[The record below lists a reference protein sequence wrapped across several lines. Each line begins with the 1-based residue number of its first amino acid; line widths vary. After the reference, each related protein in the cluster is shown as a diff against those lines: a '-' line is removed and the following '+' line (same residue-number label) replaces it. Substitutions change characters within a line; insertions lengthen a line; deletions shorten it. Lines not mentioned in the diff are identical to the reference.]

1 MFIFLVI
8 YVFIATKIIQYDSIY
23 NGDET
28 SITGSIISY
37 SINGNKL
44 KMNIKD
50 KEEVIATYYIKTE
63 EELVYLKE
71 NIEIGKTITL
81 NGTLN
86 KPLNNT
92 IPNTFNYK
100 KYLYNN
106 KIYYLFDANSY
117 DIENDNN
124 LLEKAKDYLIKR
136 AYNSKN
142 NEYLLVL
149 VLGDKALISS
159 DEYNVY
165 QNNGTSHLL
174 AVSGTHITVIL
185 LVLSFFLK
193 KLKEIPKLIIIS
205 LILLFFAF
213 ITNNA
218 PAVNRAIYFF
228 IINRINKLGNL
239 KLSNIQVLFITAFIL
254 LLLDPFTIY
263 DLGFIYS
270 FCISLG
276 IMFYSD
282 KLNGNLFIATLK
294 VSIIAFLFSL
304 PISSY
309 INYEINI
316 SSILINLIFVP
327 WISYVVFPIA
337 IITFIFPL
345 FNPILSILLSITN
358 VLNNIGEF
366 ISIFINIPKMP
377 LVVAIIL
384 FILFL
389 LMKNNKKYLYII
401 LIILGLIKLSPL
413 INSSYEVY
421 FLDINQGDSI
431 VVITPHKKDVVMI
444 DTGGKITYEV
454 DAWKKSNKT
463 YNLSDNTIKFLKSK
477 GITTIDYLITTHG
490 DYDHIGEAI
499 NIVNKIKVKNVIF
512 NNDSYNDL
520 ELELINVLDD
530 KDIKYYQNIKT
541 LNITNNTIYFL
552 NDNLYDNENDNSNIL
567 YFSIYNKKFLFM
579 GDASIDVEEDLIKK
593 YNLENI
599 TVLKVGHH
607 GSKTSSSKNFIDYI
621 NPLLSIISVG
631 RNNRYNHPNMEV
643 LDNLSN
649 RMIYRT
655 DMDGTI
661 KFSIKKNKFKINTYK
676 P

>member
-1 MFIFLVI
+1 M
-8 YVFIATKIIQYDSIY
+8 ATIVIQYESIY
-23 NGDET
+23 SGDET
-28 SITGSIISY
+28 SITGSIMSY

-71 NIEIGKTITL
+71 NIGIGKTITV

-86 KPLNNT
+86 EPINNT

-106 KIYYLFDANSY
+106 KIYYLFDAHSY
-117 DIENDNN
+117 NIQNDNN
-124 LLEKAKDYLIKR
+124 LLDRAKDYLIKR

-142 NEYLLVL
+142 SEYLLVL

-159 DEYNVY
+159 DEYNTY

-174 AVSGTHITVIL
+174 AVSGSHITVIL

-193 KLKEIPKLIIIS
+193 KLKEVPKLIIIS

-213 ITNNA
+213 VTNNA
-218 PAVNRAIYFF
+218 SAVNRAIYFF

-276 IMFYSD
+276 IMYYSD
-282 KLNGNLFIATLK
+282 KLNGNLLIATLK

-309 INYEINI
+309 INYEVNL

-327 WISYVVFPIA
+327 WISYIVFPIS
-337 IITFIFPL
+337 IITFIFPI

-366 ISIFINIPKMP
+366 ISIFINVPKMP

-384 FILFL
+384 FILL
-389 LMKNNKKYLYII
+389 LLAKNNKKYLYVI

-421 FLDINQGDSI
+421 FLDINQGDSAI
-431 VVITPHKKDVVMI
+431 IITPHKRDVVMI

-454 DAWKKSNKT
+454 EDWKKGNKT

-490 DYDHIGEAI
+490 DYDHLGEVQ
-499 NIVNKIKVKNVIF
+499 NIVNKLNVKNVIF
-512 NNDSYNDL
+512 NNDSHNTL
-520 ELELINVLDD
+520 ELELINVLND
-530 KDIKYYQNIKT
+530 KNIKYYQNIKT

-552 NDNLYDNENDNSNIL
+552 NDYLYDNENDNSNVL
-567 YFSIYNKKFLFM
+567 YLSIYDKKFLFM
-579 GDASIDVEEDLIKK
+579 GDAGEKAEEDLINK

-607 GSKTSSSKNFIDYI
+607 GSKTSSSKNFIDYV
-621 NPLLSIISVG
+621 NPLISVISVG
-631 RNNRYNHPNMEV
+631 RNNRYNHPSTDV
-643 LDNLSN
+643 LANLSN
-649 RMIYRT
+649 RIIYRT
-655 DMDGTI
+655 DIDGTI
-661 KFSIKKNKFKINTYK
+661 KFNIKKNKFDIKTYE

>member
-8 YVFIATKIIQYDSIY
+8 YVFVATKLIKYESIY
-23 NGDET
+23 SGDET
-28 SITGSIISY
+28 TITGKITNY

-44 KMNIKD
+44 KINIKN
-50 KEEVIATYYIKTE
+50 KEEIIATYYIETQ
-63 EELVYLKE
+63 EELAYLKE
-71 NIEIGKTITL
+71 NIGIGKTLTVKGSL
-81 NGTLN
+81 R

-106 KIYYLFDANSY
+106 KIYYLFDVDSY
-117 DIENDNN
+117 IIKNDNN
-124 LLEKAKDYLIKR
+124 FVEKAKDYLIKR
-136 AYNSKN
+136 AYNSQN
-142 NEYLLVL
+142 NEYLLML
-149 VLGDKALISS
+149 VLGDKALIST
-159 DEYNVY
+159 DTYNTY

-174 AVSGTHITVIL
+174 AVSGSHITVIL

-193 KLKEIPKLIIIS
+193 KLKEVPKLIIIS

-213 ITNNA
+213 VTNNA

-228 IINRINKLGNL
+228 IINRINKIGNL
-239 KLSNIQVLFITAFIL
+239 KLSNIQVLFITAFLL

-270 FCISLG
+270 FCISFG
-276 IMFYSD
+276 IIYYSD

-309 INYEINI
+309 INFELNI

-327 WISYVVFPIA
+327 WISYIVFPA
-337 IITFIFPL
+337 SIITFIFPI

-358 VLNNIGEF
+358 ILNNAGEF

-377 LVVAIIL
+377 LIVVIIL
-384 FILFL
+384 FILL
-389 LMKNNKKYLYII
+389 LLAKNNKKYLYII
-401 LIILGLIKLSPL
+401 LIILGLVKVSPIL
-413 INSSYEVY
+413 NSNYEIY

-431 VVITPHKKDVVMI
+431 VIITPHKNDVIMI
-444 DTGGKITYEV
+444 DTGGKVTYEEE
-454 DAWKKSNKT
+454 DWKKGNKT

-477 GITTIDYLITTHG
+477 GITKIDYLITTHG
-490 DYDHIGEAI
+490 DYDHLGEAQ
-499 NIVNKIKVKNVIF
+499 NIVNKLSVKNVIF
-512 NNDSYNDL
+512 NNDSYNEL
-520 ELELINVLDD
+520 ELELIDVLNA
-530 KDIKYYQNIKT
+530 KNIAYYQNIKT
-541 LNITNNTIYFL
+541 LNITNNTLYFL
-552 NDNLYDNENDNSNIL
+552 NDYLYDNENDNSNVIYL
-567 YFSIYNKKFLFM
+567 SIYDKNFLFM
-579 GDASIDVEEDLIKK
+579 GDAGEKAEEDLINK

-621 NPLLSIISVG
+621 NPLISVISVG
-631 RNNRYNHPNMEV
+631 RNNKYNHPSTEV
-643 LDNLSN
+643 LDNLYN
-649 RMIYRT
+649 RIIYRT
-655 DMDGTI
+655 DIDGTI
-661 KFSIKKNKFKINTYK
+661 KFSIKKNKFAIKTYE

>member
-1 MFIFLVI
+1 MFIFIFI
-8 YVFIATKIIQYDSIY
+8 YCLITTKVIQYESIY

-28 SITGSIISY
+28 SITGKIISY

-44 KMNIKD
+44 KINIKD
-50 KEEVIATYYIKTE
+50 QEEIIATYYIETQ
-63 EELVYLKE
+63 EELAYLKE
-71 NIEIGKTITL
+71 NIGIGNTITVNGSL
-81 NGTLN
+81 NR
-86 KPLNNT
+86 PLNNT

-106 KIYYLFDANSY
+106 KIYYLFDAHSY
-117 DIENDNN
+117 SIKNDNS

-142 NEYLLVL
+142 SEYLLVL

-159 DEYNVY
+159 DEYNTY

-174 AVSGTHITVIL
+174 AVSGSHITVIL

-193 KLKEIPKLIIIS
+193 KSKEVPKLIIIS

-213 ITNNA
+213 VTNNA

-254 LLLDPFTIY
+254 LLLDPFTLY

-270 FCISLG
+270 FCISFG
-276 IMFYSD
+276 IMYYSD
-282 KLNGNLFIATLK
+282 KLNGNIFIVTLK

-327 WISYVVFPIA
+327 WISYIVFPA
-337 IITFIFPL
+337 SIITFIFPI
-345 FNPILSILLSITN
+345 FNPILNILLSITN

-377 LVVAIIL
+377 LIIAFVL
-384 FILFL
+384 FILLL
-389 LMKNNKKYLYII
+389 LMKNNKKYLYVII
-401 LIILGLIKLSPL
+401 IILGLIKLSPL
-413 INSSYEVY
+413 INSSYEIY
-421 FLDINQGDSI
+421 YLDINQGDNAI
-431 VVITPHKKDVVMI
+431 IITPHKRDVIMI

-454 DAWKKSNKT
+454 EHWKKGNKT

-477 GITTIDYLITTHG
+477 GITKIDYLITTHG
-490 DYDHIGEAI
+490 DYDHLGEAQ
-499 NIVNKIKVKNVIF
+499 NIVNKLTVKNVIF
-512 NNDSYNDL
+512 NNDTYNAL
-520 ELELINVLDD
+520 ELELIDVLND
-530 KDIKYYQNIKT
+530 KNIKYYQNVKT

-552 NDNLYDNENDNSNIL
+552 NDNLYDNENNNSNIL
-567 YFSIYNKKFLFM
+567 YFSIYGNKFLFM
-579 GDASIDVEEDLIKK
+579 GDAGINVEEDLMNK

-607 GSKTSSSKNFIDYI
+607 GSNTSSSKNFIDYI
-621 NPLLSIISVG
+621 NPLISIISVG
-631 RNNRYNHPNMEV
+631 RNNRYNHPNTEV

-649 RMIYRT
+649 RIIYRT
-655 DMDGTI
+655 DINGTI
-661 KFSIKKNKFKINTYK
+661 KFSIKKNKFDIKTYE

>member
-8 YVFIATKIIQYDSIY
+8 YVFVATKLIKYESIY
-23 NGDET
+23 SGDET
-28 SITGSIISY
+28 TITGKITNY

-44 KMNIKD
+44 KINIKN
-50 KEEVIATYYIKTE
+50 KEEIIATYYIETQ
-63 EELVYLKE
+63 EELAYLKE
-71 NIEIGKTITL
+71 NIGIGKTLTVKGSL
-81 NGTLN
+81 R

-106 KIYYLFDANSY
+106 KIYYLFDVDSY
-117 DIENDNN
+117 IIKNDNN
-124 LLEKAKDYLIKR
+124 FVEKAKDYLIKR
-136 AYNSKN
+136 AYNSQN
-142 NEYLLVL
+142 NEYLLML
-149 VLGDKALISS
+149 VLGDKALIST
-159 DEYNVY
+159 DTYNTY

-174 AVSGTHITVIL
+174 AVSGSHITVIL

-193 KLKEIPKLIIIS
+193 KLKEVPKLIIIS

-213 ITNNA
+213 VTNNA

-228 IINRINKLGNL
+228 IINRINKIGNL
-239 KLSNIQVLFITAFIL
+239 KLSNIQVLFITAFLL

-270 FCISLG
+270 FCISFG
-276 IMFYSD
+276 IIYYSD

-309 INYEINI
+309 INFELNI

-327 WISYVVFPIA
+327 WISYIVFPA
-337 IITFIFPL
+337 SIITFIFPI

-358 VLNNIGEF
+358 ILNNAGEF

-377 LVVAIIL
+377 LIVVIIL
-384 FILFL
+384 FILL
-389 LMKNNKKYLYII
+389 LLAKNNKKYLYVI

-421 FLDINQGDSI
+421 FLDINQGDSAI
-431 VVITPHKKDVVMI
+431 IITPHKRDVVMI

-454 DAWKKSNKT
+454 EDWKKGNKS

-490 DYDHIGEAI
+490 DYDHMGEAI
-499 NIVNKIKVKNVIF
+499 NLVENFKVEKVIF
-512 NNDSYNDL
+512 NCGEFNDL
-520 ELELINVLDD
+520 EKELIYALD
-530 KDIKYYQNIKT
+530 KKKIPYYSCIEE
-541 LNITNNTIYFL
+541 LNIDDNKLFFINNK
-552 NDNLYDNENDNSNIL
+552 DYDNENDNSSVICTELN
-567 YFSIYNKKFLFM
+567 NHKFLFM
-579 GDASIDVEEDLIKK
+579 GDAGVEVEEDLIEK
-593 YNLENI
+593 YNLNDI
-599 TVLKVGHH
+599 DVLKVGHH
-607 GSKTSSSKNFIDYI
+607 GSNTSSSKFFINNIKPKYA
-621 NPLLSIISVG
+621 IISVG
-631 RNNRYNHPNMEV
+631 KNNRYGHPKSSV
-643 LDNLSN
+643 LDTLSN
-649 RMIYRT
+649 SKIYRT
-655 DMDGTI
+655 DLDG
-661 KFSIKKNKFKINTYK
+661 SIMFKINNNKLKIETCE

>member
-8 YVFIATKIIQYDSIY
+8 YVFMATIVIQYESIY
-23 NGDET
+23 SGDET
-28 SITGSIISY
+28 SITGSIMSY

-71 NIEIGKTITL
+71 NIGIGKTITV

-86 KPLNNT
+86 EPINNT

-106 KIYYLFDANSY
+106 KIYYLFDAHSY
-117 DIENDNN
+117 NIQNDNN
-124 LLEKAKDYLIKR
+124 LLDRAKDYLIKR

-142 NEYLLVL
+142 SEYLLVL

-159 DEYNVY
+159 DEYNTY

-174 AVSGTHITVIL
+174 AVSGSHITVIL

-193 KLKEIPKLIIIS
+193 KLKEVPKLIIIS

-213 ITNNA
+213 VTNNA
-218 PAVNRAIYFF
+218 SAVNRAIYFF
-228 IINRINKLGNL
+228 IINRITKLGNL

-276 IMFYSD
+276 IMYYSD
-282 KLNGNLFIATLK
+282 KLNGNLLIATLK

-309 INYEINI
+309 INYEVNL

-327 WISYVVFPIA
+327 WISYIVFPIS
-337 IITFIFPL
+337 IITFIFPI

-366 ISIFINIPKMP
+366 ISIFINVPKMP

-384 FILFL
+384 FILL
-389 LMKNNKKYLYII
+389 LLAKNNKKYLYVI

-421 FLDINQGDSI
+421 FLDINQGDSAI
-431 VVITPHKKDVVMI
+431 IITPHKRDVVMI

-454 DAWKKSNKT
+454 EDWKKGNKT

-490 DYDHIGEAI
+490 DYDHLGEVQ
-499 NIVNKIKVKNVIF
+499 NIVNKLNVKNVIF
-512 NNDSYNDL
+512 NNDSYNTL
-520 ELELINVLDD
+520 ELELIDVLND
-530 KDIKYYQNIKT
+530 KNIKYCQNIKT

-552 NDNLYDNENDNSNIL
+552 NDYLYDNENDNSNVL
-567 YFSIYNKKFLFM
+567 YLSIYGNKFLFM
-579 GDASIDVEEDLIKK
+579 GDAGINVEEDLINK

-607 GSKTSSSKNFIDYI
+607 GSKTSSSKNFIDYV
-621 NPLLSIISVG
+621 NPLISVISVG
-631 RNNRYNHPNMEV
+631 RNNRYNHPSTDV
-643 LDNLSN
+643 LANLSN
-649 RMIYRT
+649 RIIYRT
-655 DMDGTI
+655 DIDGTI
-661 KFSIKKNKFKINTYK
+661 KFNIKKNKFDIKTYE

>member
-1 MFIFLVI
+1 MFIFIFI
-8 YVFIATKIIQYDSIY
+8 YCLITTKVIQYESIY

-28 SITGSIISY
+28 SITGKIISY

-44 KMNIKD
+44 KINIKD
-50 KEEVIATYYIKTE
+50 QEEIIATYYIETQ
-63 EELVYLKE
+63 EELAYLKE
-71 NIEIGKTITL
+71 NIGIGKTITVNGSL
-81 NGTLN
+81 NR
-86 KPLNNT
+86 PLNNT

-100 KYLYNN
+100 KYLYNS
-106 KIYYLFDANSY
+106 KIYYLFDAHSY
-117 DIENDNN
+117 SIKNDNS

-142 NEYLLVL
+142 SEYLLVL

-159 DEYNVY
+159 DEYNTY

-174 AVSGTHITVIL
+174 AVSGSHITVIL

-193 KLKEIPKLIIIS
+193 KSKEVPKLIIIS

-213 ITNNA
+213 VTNNA

-254 LLLDPFTIY
+254 LLLDPFTLY

-276 IMFYSD
+276 IMYYSD
-282 KLNGNLFIATLK
+282 KLNGNIFIVTLK

-327 WISYVVFPIA
+327 WISYIVFPTS
-337 IITFIFPL
+337 IITFIFPI
-345 FNPILSILLSITN
+345 FNPILNILLSITN

-377 LVVAIIL
+377 LIIAFVL
-384 FILFL
+384 FILLL
-389 LMKNNKKYLYII
+389 LMKNNKKYLYVII
-401 LIILGLIKLSPL
+401 IILGLIKLSPL
-413 INSSYEVY
+413 INSSYEIY
-421 FLDINQGDSI
+421 YLDINQGDSAI
-431 VVITPHKKDVVMI
+431 IITPHKRDVIMI

-454 DAWKKSNKT
+454 EDWKKGNKT

-477 GITTIDYLITTHG
+477 GITKIDYLITTHG
-490 DYDHIGEAI
+490 DYDHLGEAQ
-499 NIVNKIKVKNVIF
+499 NIVNKLTVKNVIF
-512 NNDSYNDL
+512 NNDTYNAL
-520 ELELINVLDD
+520 ELELIGVLND
-530 KDIKYYQNIKT
+530 KNIKYYQNIKT

-552 NDNLYDNENDNSNIL
+552 NNNLYDNENNNSNIL
-567 YFSIYNKKFLFM
+567 YFSIYGNKFLFM
-579 GDASIDVEEDLIKK
+579 GDAGVKAEEDLMNK

-607 GSKTSSSKNFIDYI
+607 GSNTSSSKNFIDYI
-621 NPLLSIISVG
+621 NPLISIISVG
-631 RNNRYNHPNMEV
+631 RNNRYNHPNTEV

-649 RMIYRT
+649 RIIYRT
-655 DMDGTI
+655 DINGTI
-661 KFSIKKNKFKINTYK
+661 KFSIKKNKFDIKTYE

>member
-1 MFIFLVI
+1 M
-8 YVFIATKIIQYDSIY
+8 ATIVIQYESIY
-23 NGDET
+23 SGDET
-28 SITGSIISY
+28 SITGSIMSY

-71 NIEIGKTITL
+71 NIGIGKTITV

-86 KPLNNT
+86 EPINNT

-106 KIYYLFDANSY
+106 KIYYLFDAYSY
-117 DIENDNN
+117 NIQNDNN
-124 LLEKAKDYLIKR
+124 LLDRAKDYLIKR

-142 NEYLLVL
+142 SEYLLVL

-159 DEYNVY
+159 DEYNTY

-174 AVSGTHITVIL
+174 AVSGSHITVIL

-193 KLKEIPKLIIIS
+193 KLKEVPKLIIIS

-213 ITNNA
+213 VTNNA
-218 PAVNRAIYFF
+218 SAVNRAIYFF

-276 IMFYSD
+276 IMYYSD
-282 KLNGNLFIATLK
+282 KLNGNLLIATLK

-309 INYEINI
+309 INYEVNL

-327 WISYVVFPIA
+327 WISYIVFPIS
-337 IITFIFPL
+337 IITFIFPI

-366 ISIFINIPKMP
+366 ISIFINVPKMP

-384 FILFL
+384 FILL
-389 LMKNNKKYLYII
+389 LLAKNNKKYLYVI

-421 FLDINQGDSI
+421 FLDINQGDSAI
-431 VVITPHKKDVVMI
+431 IITPHKRDVVMI

-454 DAWKKSNKT
+454 EDWKKGNKT

-490 DYDHIGEAI
+490 DYDHIGNAKY
-499 NIVNKIKVKNVIF
+499 IVENFKVEKVIF
-512 NNDSYNDL
+512 NCGEFN
-520 ELELINVLDD
+520 ELETDLIKVLDE
-530 KDIKYYQNIKT
+530 KKIPYYSCIKE
-541 LNITNNTIYFL
+541 LNIDNNKLYFL
-552 NDNLYDNENDNSNIL
+552 QTKEYDNENDNSNV
-567 YFSIYNKKFLFM
+567 IYTELSGYNFMFM
-579 GDASIDVEEDLIKK
+579 GDASSTTEKEIIDK
-593 YNLENI
+593 YNLPDI
-599 TVLKVGHH
+599 DILKVGHH
-607 GSKTSSSKNFIDYI
+607 GSRTSSSIEFINEI
-621 NPLLSIISVG
+621 NPEYSIISVG
-631 RNNRYNHPNMEV
+631 KNNRYGHPNKEV
-643 LDNLSN
+643 LDALEESK
-649 RMIYRT
+649 IYRT
-655 DMDGTI
+655 DQNG
-661 KFSIKKNKFKINTYK
+661 SIMFKINNNKLKIETCS

>member
-8 YVFIATKIIQYDSIY
+8 YVFMATIVIQYESIY
-23 NGDET
+23 SDET
-28 SITGSIISY
+28 SITGSIMSY

-71 NIEIGKTITL
+71 NIGIGKTITV

-86 KPLNNT
+86 EPINNT

-106 KIYYLFDANSY
+106 KIYYLFDAHSY
-117 DIENDNN
+117 NIQNDNN
-124 LLEKAKDYLIKR
+124 LLDRAKDYLIKR

-142 NEYLLVL
+142 SEYLLVL

-159 DEYNVY
+159 DEYNTY

-174 AVSGTHITVIL
+174 AVSGSHITVIL

-193 KLKEIPKLIIIS
+193 KIKEVPKLIIIS

-213 ITNNA
+213 VTNNA
-218 PAVNRAIYFF
+218 SAVNRAIYFF

-276 IMFYSD
+276 IMYYSD
-282 KLNGNLFIATLK
+282 KLNGNLLVATLK

-309 INYEINI
+309 INYEVNL

-327 WISYVVFPIA
+327 WISYIVFPIS
-337 IITFIFPL
+337 IITFIFPI

-366 ISIFINIPKMP
+366 ISIFINVPKMP

-384 FILFL
+384 FILL
-389 LMKNNKKYLYII
+389 LLAKNNKKYLYVI

-421 FLDINQGDSI
+421 FLDINQGDSAI
-431 VVITPHKKDVVMI
+431 IITPHKRDVVMI

-454 DAWKKSNKT
+454 EDWKKGNKT

-490 DYDHIGEAI
+490 DYDHLGEVQ
-499 NIVNKIKVKNVIF
+499 NIVNKLNVKNVIF
-512 NNDSYNDL
+512 NNDSYNTL
-520 ELELINVLDD
+520 ELELIDVLND
-530 KDIKYYQNIKT
+530 KNIKYYQNIKT

-552 NDNLYDNENDNSNIL
+552 NDYLYDNENDNSNVL
-567 YFSIYNKKFLFM
+567 YLSIYDKKFLFM
-579 GDASIDVEEDLIKK
+579 GDAGINVEEDLMNK

-607 GSKTSSSKNFIDYI
+607 GSKTSSSKNFIDYV
-621 NPLLSIISVG
+621 NPLISIISVG
-631 RNNRYNHPNMEV
+631 RNNRYNHPSTEV
-643 LDNLSN
+643 LANLSN
-649 RMIYRT
+649 RIIYRT
-655 DMDGTI
+655 DIDGTI
-661 KFSIKKNKFKINTYK
+661 KFNIKKNKFDIKTYE

>member
-106 KIYYLFDANSY
+106 KIYYLFDVYSY
-117 DIENDNN
+117 NIENDNN

-254 LLLDPFTIY
+254 LLLDPFIIY

>member
-1 MFIFLVI
+1 M
-8 YVFIATKIIQYDSIY
+8 ATIVIQYESIY
-23 NGDET
+23 SGDET
-28 SITGSIISY
+28 SITGSIMSY

-50 KEEVIATYYIKTE
+50 KEEVVATYYIKTE

-71 NIEIGKTITL
+71 NIGIGKTITV

-86 KPLNNT
+86 EPINNT

-106 KIYYLFDANSY
+106 KIYYLFDAHSY
-117 DIENDNN
+117 NIQNDNN
-124 LLEKAKDYLIKR
+124 LLDRAKDYLIKR

-142 NEYLLVL
+142 SEYLLVL

-159 DEYNVY
+159 DEYNTY

-174 AVSGTHITVIL
+174 AVSGSHITVIL

-193 KLKEIPKLIIIS
+193 KLKEVPKLIIIS

-213 ITNNA
+213 VTNNA
-218 PAVNRAIYFF
+218 SAVNRAIYFF

-276 IMFYSD
+276 IVYYSD
-282 KLNGNLFIATLK
+282 KLNGNLLIATLK

-309 INYEINI
+309 INYEVNL

-327 WISYVVFPIA
+327 WISYIVFPIS
-337 IITFIFPL
+337 IITFIFPI

-366 ISIFINIPKMP
+366 ISIFINVPKMP

-384 FILFL
+384 FILL
-389 LMKNNKKYLYII
+389 LLAKNNKKYLYVI

-421 FLDINQGDSI
+421 FLDINQGDSAI
-431 VVITPHKKDVVMI
+431 IITPHKRDVVMI

-454 DAWKKSNKT
+454 EDWKKGNKT

-490 DYDHIGEAI
+490 DYDHLGEVQ
-499 NIVNKIKVKNVIF
+499 NIVNKLNVKNVIF
-512 NNDSYNDL
+512 NNDSYNTL
-520 ELELINVLDD
+520 ELELIDVLND
-530 KDIKYYQNIKT
+530 KNIKYCQNIKT

-552 NDNLYDNENDNSNIL
+552 NDYLYDNENDNSNVL
-567 YFSIYNKKFLFM
+567 YLSIYGNKFLFT
-579 GDASIDVEEDLIKK
+579 GDAGEKAEEDLINK

-607 GSKTSSSKNFIDYI
+607 GSKTSSSKNFIDYV
-621 NPLLSIISVG
+621 NPLISVISVG
-631 RNNRYNHPNMEV
+631 RNNRYNHPSTDV
-643 LDNLSN
+643 LANLSN
-649 RMIYRT
+649 RIIYRT
-655 DMDGTI
+655 DIDGTI
-661 KFSIKKNKFKINTYK
+661 KFNIKKNKFDIKTYE

>member
-8 YVFIATKIIQYDSIY
+8 YVFMATIVIQYESIY
-23 NGDET
+23 SGDET
-28 SITGSIISY
+28 SITGSIMSY

-71 NIEIGKTITL
+71 NIGIGKTITV

-86 KPLNNT
+86 EPINNT

-106 KIYYLFDANSY
+106 KIYYLFDAHSY
-117 DIENDNN
+117 NIQNDNN
-124 LLEKAKDYLIKR
+124 LLDRAKDYLIKR

-142 NEYLLVL
+142 SEYLLVL

-159 DEYNVY
+159 DEYNTY

-174 AVSGTHITVIL
+174 AVSGSHITVIL

-193 KLKEIPKLIIIS
+193 KLKEVPKLIIIS

-213 ITNNA
+213 VTNNA
-218 PAVNRAIYFF
+218 SAVNRAIYFF

-276 IMFYSD
+276 IMYYSD
-282 KLNGNLFIATLK
+282 KLNGNLLIATLK

-309 INYEINI
+309 INYEVNL

-327 WISYVVFPIA
+327 WISYIVFPIS
-337 IITFIFPL
+337 IITFIFPI

-366 ISIFINIPKMP
+366 ISIFINVPKMP

-384 FILFL
+384 FILL
-389 LMKNNKKYLYII
+389 LLAKNNKKYLYVI

-421 FLDINQGDSI
+421 FLDINQGDSAI
-431 VVITPHKKDVVMI
+431 IITPHKRDVVMI

-454 DAWKKSNKT
+454 EDWKKGNKT

-490 DYDHIGEAI
+490 DYDHLGEVQ
-499 NIVNKIKVKNVIF
+499 NIVNKLNVKNVIF
-512 NNDSYNDL
+512 NNDSYNTL
-520 ELELINVLDD
+520 ELELIDVLND
-530 KDIKYYQNIKT
+530 KNIKYCQNIKT

-552 NDNLYDNENDNSNIL
+552 NDYLYDNENDNSNVL
-567 YFSIYNKKFLFM
+567 YLSIYGNKFLFT
-579 GDASIDVEEDLIKK
+579 GDAGEKAEEDLINK

-607 GSKTSSSKNFIDYI
+607 GSKTSSSKNFIDYV
-621 NPLLSIISVG
+621 NPLISVISVG
-631 RNNRYNHPNMEV
+631 RNNRYNHPSTDV
-643 LDNLSN
+643 LANLSN
-649 RMIYRT
+649 RIIYRT
-655 DMDGTI
+655 DIDGTI
-661 KFSIKKNKFKINTYK
+661 KFNIKKNKFDIKTYE

>member
-8 YVFIATKIIQYDSIY
+8 YVFVATKLIKYESIY
-23 NGDET
+23 SGDET
-28 SITGSIISY
+28 TITGKITNY

-44 KMNIKD
+44 KINIKN
-50 KEEVIATYYIKTE
+50 KEEIIATYYIETQ
-63 EELVYLKE
+63 EELAYLKE
-71 NIEIGKTITL
+71 NIGIGKTLTVKGSL
-81 NGTLN
+81 R

-106 KIYYLFDANSY
+106 KIYYLFDVDSY
-117 DIENDNN
+117 IIKNDNN
-124 LLEKAKDYLIKR
+124 FVEKAKDYLIKR
-136 AYNSKN
+136 AYNSQN
-142 NEYLLVL
+142 NEYLLML
-149 VLGDKALISS
+149 VLGDKALIST
-159 DEYNVY
+159 DTYNTY

-174 AVSGTHITVIL
+174 AVSGSHITVIL

-193 KLKEIPKLIIIS
+193 KLKEVPKLIIIS

-213 ITNNA
+213 VTNNA

-228 IINRINKLGNL
+228 IINRINKIGNL
-239 KLSNIQVLFITAFIL
+239 KLSNIQVLFITAFLL

-270 FCISLG
+270 FCISFG
-276 IMFYSD
+276 IIYYSD

-309 INYEINI
+309 INFELNI

-327 WISYVVFPIA
+327 WISYIVFPA
-337 IITFIFPL
+337 SIITFIFPI

-358 VLNNIGEF
+358 ILNNAGEF

-377 LVVAIIL
+377 LIVVIIL
-384 FILFL
+384 FILL
-389 LMKNNKKYLYII
+389 LLAKNNKKYLYVI

-421 FLDINQGDSI
+421 FLDINQGDSAI
-431 VVITPHKKDVVMI
+431 IITPHKRDVVMI

-454 DAWKKSNKT
+454 EDWKKGNKS

-490 DYDHIGEAI
+490 DYDHMGEAI
-499 NIVNKIKVKNVIF
+499 NLVENFKVEKVIF
-512 NNDSYNDL
+512 NCGEFNDL
-520 ELELINVLDD
+520 EKELIYALD
-530 KDIKYYQNIKT
+530 KKKIPYYSCIEE
-541 LNITNNTIYFL
+541 LNIDDNKLFFINNK
-552 NDNLYDNENDNSNIL
+552 DYDNENDNS
-567 YFSIYNKKFLFM
+567 SVIYTELNNHKFLFM
-579 GDASIDVEEDLIKK
+579 GDAGVEVEEDLIEK
-593 YNLENI
+593 YNLNDI
-599 TVLKVGHH
+599 DVLKVGHH
-607 GSKTSSSKNFIDYI
+607 GSNTSSSKFFINNIKPKYA
-621 NPLLSIISVG
+621 IISVG
-631 RNNRYNHPNMEV
+631 KNNRYGHPKSSV
-643 LDNLSN
+643 LDTLSN
-649 RMIYRT
+649 SKIYRT
-655 DMDGTI
+655 DLDG
-661 KFSIKKNKFKINTYK
+661 SIMFKINNNKLKIETCE

>member
-8 YVFIATKIIQYDSIY
+8 YVFMATIVIQYESIY
-23 NGDET
+23 SGDET
-28 SITGSIISY
+28 SITGSIMSY

-71 NIEIGKTITL
+71 NIGIGKTITV

-86 KPLNNT
+86 EPINNT

-106 KIYYLFDANSY
+106 KIYYLFDAHSY
-117 DIENDNN
+117 NIQNDNN
-124 LLEKAKDYLIKR
+124 LLDRAKDYLIKR

-142 NEYLLVL
+142 SEYLLVL

-159 DEYNVY
+159 DEYNTY

-174 AVSGTHITVIL
+174 AVSGSHITVIL

-193 KLKEIPKLIIIS
+193 KLKEVPKLIIIS

-213 ITNNA
+213 VTNNA
-218 PAVNRAIYFF
+218 SAVNRAIYFF

-276 IMFYSD
+276 IMYYSD
-282 KLNGNLFIATLK
+282 KLNGNLLIATLK

-309 INYEINI
+309 INYEVNL

-327 WISYVVFPIA
+327 WISYIVFPIS
-337 IITFIFPL
+337 IITFIFPI

-366 ISIFINIPKMP
+366 ISIFIKVPKMP

-384 FILFL
+384 FILL
-389 LMKNNKKYLYII
+389 LLAKNNKKYLYVI

-421 FLDINQGDSI
+421 FLDINQGDSAI
-431 VVITPHKKDVVMI
+431 IITPHKRDVVMI

-454 DAWKKSNKT
+454 EDWKKGNKT

-490 DYDHIGEAI
+490 DYDHLGEVQ
-499 NIVNKIKVKNVIF
+499 NIVNKLNVKNVIF
-512 NNDSYNDL
+512 NNDSYNTL
-520 ELELINVLDD
+520 ELELIDVLND
-530 KDIKYYQNIKT
+530 KNIKYCQNIKT

-552 NDNLYDNENDNSNIL
+552 NDYLYDNENDNSNVL
-567 YFSIYNKKFLFM
+567 YLSIYGNKFLFM
-579 GDASIDVEEDLIKK
+579 GDAGINVEEDLINK

-607 GSKTSSSKNFIDYI
+607 GSKTSSSKNFIDYV
-621 NPLLSIISVG
+621 NPLISVISVG
-631 RNNRYNHPNMEV
+631 RNNRYNHPSTDV
-643 LDNLSN
+643 LANLSN
-649 RMIYRT
+649 RIIYRT
-655 DMDGTI
+655 DIDGTI
-661 KFSIKKNKFKINTYK
+661 KFNIKKNKFDIKTYE

>member
-1 MFIFLVI
+1 MFIFIFI
-8 YVFIATKIIQYDSIY
+8 YCLITTKVIQYESIY

-28 SITGSIISY
+28 SITGKIISY

-44 KMNIKD
+44 KINIKD
-50 KEEVIATYYIKTE
+50 QEEIIATYYIETQ
-63 EELVYLKE
+63 EELAYLKE
-71 NIEIGKTITL
+71 NIGIGKTITVNGSL
-81 NGTLN
+81 NR
-86 KPLNNT
+86 PLNNT

-100 KYLYNN
+100 KYLYNS
-106 KIYYLFDANSY
+106 KIYYLFDAHSY
-117 DIENDNN
+117 SIKNDNS

-142 NEYLLVL
+142 SEYLLVL

-159 DEYNVY
+159 DEYNTY

-174 AVSGTHITVIL
+174 AVSGSHITVIL

-193 KLKEIPKLIIIS
+193 KSKEVPKLIIIS

-213 ITNNA
+213 VTNNA

-254 LLLDPFTIY
+254 LLLDPFTLY

-270 FCISLG
+270 FCISFG
-276 IMFYSD
+276 IMYYSD
-282 KLNGNLFIATLK
+282 KLNGNIFIVTLK

-327 WISYVVFPIA
+327 WISYIVFPA
-337 IITFIFPL
+337 SIITFIFPI
-345 FNPILSILLSITN
+345 FNPILNILLSITN

-377 LVVAIIL
+377 LIIAFVL
-384 FILFL
+384 FILLL
-389 LMKNNKKYLYII
+389 LMKNNKKYLYVII
-401 LIILGLIKLSPL
+401 IILGLIKLSPL
-413 INSSYEVY
+413 INSSYELY
-421 FLDINQGDSI
+421 YLDINQGDSAI
-431 VVITPHKKDVVMI
+431 IITPHKRDVVMI

-454 DAWKKSNKT
+454 EDWKKGNKT

-477 GITTIDYLITTHG
+477 GITKIDYLITTHG
-490 DYDHIGEAI
+490 DYDHLGEAQ
-499 NIVNKIKVKNVIF
+499 NIVNKLTVKNVIF
-512 NNDSYNDL
+512 NNDTYNAL
-520 ELELINVLDD
+520 ELELIDVLND
-530 KDIKYYQNIKT
+530 KNIKYYQNIKT

-552 NDNLYDNENDNSNIL
+552 NDNLYDNENNNSNIL
-567 YFSIYNKKFLFM
+567 YFSIYGNKFLFM
-579 GDASIDVEEDLIKK
+579 GDAGVKAEEDLMNK

-607 GSKTSSSKNFIDYI
+607 GSNTSSSKNFIDYI
-621 NPLLSIISVG
+621 NPLISIISVG
-631 RNNRYNHPNMEV
+631 RNNRYNHPNTEV

-649 RMIYRT
+649 RIIYRT
-655 DMDGTI
+655 DINGTI
-661 KFSIKKNKFKINTYK
+661 KFSIKKNKFDIKTYE

>member
-1 MFIFLVI
+1 
-8 YVFIATKIIQYDSIY
+8 
-23 NGDET
+23 
-28 SITGSIISY
+28 
-37 SINGNKL
+37 
-44 KMNIKD
+44 
-50 KEEVIATYYIKTE
+50 
-63 EELVYLKE
+63 
-71 NIEIGKTITL
+71 
-81 NGTLN
+81 
-86 KPLNNT
+86 
-92 IPNTFNYK
+92 
-100 KYLYNN
+100 
-106 KIYYLFDANSY
+106 
-117 DIENDNN
+117 
-124 LLEKAKDYLIKR
+124 
-136 AYNSKN
+136 
-142 NEYLLVL
+142 
-149 VLGDKALISS
+149 
-159 DEYNVY
+159 
-165 QNNGTSHLL
+165 
-174 AVSGTHITVIL
+174 
-185 LVLSFFLK
+185 
-193 KLKEIPKLIIIS
+193 
-205 LILLFFAF
+205 
-213 ITNNA
+213 
-218 PAVNRAIYFF
+218 
-228 IINRINKLGNL
+228 
-239 KLSNIQVLFITAFIL
+239 
-254 LLLDPFTIY
+254 
-263 DLGFIYS
+263 
-270 FCISLG
+270 
-276 IMFYSD
+276 
-282 KLNGNLFIATLK
+282 
-294 VSIIAFLFSL
+294 
-304 PISSY
+304 
-309 INYEINI
+309 
-316 SSILINLIFVP
+316 
-327 WISYVVFPIA
+327 
-337 IITFIFPL
+337 
-345 FNPILSILLSITN
+345 
-358 VLNNIGEF
+358 
-366 ISIFINIPKMP
+366 MP

-431 VVITPHKKDVVMI
+431 VVITPHKKNVVMI
-444 DTGGKITYEV
+444 QTSSNITHAV
-454 DAWKKSNKT
+454 NAWKKSNKT

>member
-1 MFIFLVI
+1 MFIFIFI
-8 YVFIATKIIQYDSIY
+8 YCLITTKVIQYESIY

-28 SITGSIISY
+28 SITGKIISY

-44 KMNIKD
+44 KINIKD
-50 KEEVIATYYIKTE
+50 QEEIIATYYIETQ
-63 EELVYLKE
+63 EELAYLKE
-71 NIEIGKTITL
+71 NIGIGKTITVNGSL
-81 NGTLN
+81 NR
-86 KPLNNT
+86 PLNNT

-106 KIYYLFDANSY
+106 KIYYLFDAHSY
-117 DIENDNN
+117 SIKNDNN

-142 NEYLLVL
+142 SEYLLVL

-159 DEYNVY
+159 DEYNTY

-174 AVSGTHITVIL
+174 AVSGSHITVIL
-185 LVLSFFLK
+185 LVLSFSLK
-193 KLKEIPKLIIIS
+193 KSKEVPKLIIIS

-213 ITNNA
+213 VTNNA

-254 LLLDPFTIY
+254 LLLDPFTLY

-270 FCISLG
+270 FCISFG
-276 IMFYSD
+276 IMYYSD
-282 KLNGNLFIATLK
+282 KLNGNIFIVTLK

-327 WISYVVFPIA
+327 WISYIVFPA
-337 IITFIFPL
+337 SIITFIFPI
-345 FNPILSILLSITN
+345 FNPILNILLSITN

-377 LVVAIIL
+377 LIIAFVL
-384 FILFL
+384 FILLL
-389 LMKNNKKYLYII
+389 LMKNNKKYLYVII
-401 LIILGLIKLSPL
+401 IILGLIKLSPL
-413 INSSYEVY
+413 INSSYEIY
-421 FLDINQGDSI
+421 YLDINQGDSAI
-431 VVITPHKKDVVMI
+431 IITPHKRDVIMI

-454 DAWKKSNKT
+454 EDWKKGNKT

-477 GITTIDYLITTHG
+477 GITKIDYLITTHG
-490 DYDHIGEAI
+490 DYDHLGEAQ
-499 NIVNKIKVKNVIF
+499 NIVNKLTVKNVIF
-512 NNDSYNDL
+512 NNDTYNAL
-520 ELELINVLDD
+520 ELELIDVLND
-530 KDIKYYQNIKT
+530 KNIKYYQNVKT

-552 NDNLYDNENDNSNIL
+552 NDNLYDNENNNSNIL
-567 YFSIYNKKFLFM
+567 YFSIYGNKFLFM
-579 GDASIDVEEDLIKK
+579 GDAGVKAEEDLMNK

-607 GSKTSSSKNFIDYI
+607 GSNTSSSKNFIDYI
-621 NPLLSIISVG
+621 NPLISIISVG
-631 RNNRYNHPNMEV
+631 RNNRYNHPNTEV

-649 RMIYRT
+649 RIIYRT
-655 DMDGTI
+655 DINGTI
-661 KFSIKKNKFKINTYK
+661 KFSIKKNKFDIKTYE

>member
-8 YVFIATKIIQYDSIY
+8 YVFVATKLIKYESIY
-23 NGDET
+23 SGDET
-28 SITGSIISY
+28 TITGKITNY

-44 KMNIKD
+44 KINIKN
-50 KEEVIATYYIKTE
+50 KEEIIATYYIETQ
-63 EELVYLKE
+63 EELAYLKE
-71 NIEIGKTITL
+71 NIGIGKTLTVKGSL
-81 NGTLN
+81 R

-106 KIYYLFDANSY
+106 KIYYLFDVDSY
-117 DIENDNN
+117 IIKNDNN
-124 LLEKAKDYLIKR
+124 FVEKAKDYLIKR
-136 AYNSKN
+136 AYNSQN
-142 NEYLLVL
+142 NEYLLML
-149 VLGDKALISS
+149 VLGDKALIST
-159 DEYNVY
+159 DTYNTY

-174 AVSGTHITVIL
+174 AVSGSHITVIL

-193 KLKEIPKLIIIS
+193 KLKEVPKLIIIS

-213 ITNNA
+213 VTNNA

-228 IINRINKLGNL
+228 IINRINKIGNL
-239 KLSNIQVLFITAFIL
+239 KLSNIQVLFITAFLL

-270 FCISLG
+270 FCISFG
-276 IMFYSD
+276 IMYYSD

-309 INYEINI
+309 INFELNI

-327 WISYVVFPIA
+327 WISYIVFPA
-337 IITFIFPL
+337 SIITFIFPI

-358 VLNNIGEF
+358 ILNNAGEF

-377 LVVAIIL
+377 LIVVIIL
-384 FILFL
+384 FILL
-389 LMKNNKKYLYII
+389 LLAKNNKKYLYVI

-421 FLDINQGDSI
+421 FLDINQGDSAI
-431 VVITPHKKDVVMI
+431 IITPHKRDVVMI

-454 DAWKKSNKT
+454 EDWKKGNKS

-490 DYDHIGEAI
+490 DYDHMGEAI
-499 NIVNKIKVKNVIF
+499 NLVENFKVEKVIF
-512 NNDSYNDL
+512 NCGEFNDL
-520 ELELINVLDD
+520 EKELIYALD
-530 KDIKYYQNIKT
+530 KKKIPYYSCIEE
-541 LNITNNTIYFL
+541 LNIDDNKLFFINNK
-552 NDNLYDNENDNSNIL
+552 DYDNENDNS
-567 YFSIYNKKFLFM
+567 SVIYTELNNHKFLFM
-579 GDASIDVEEDLIKK
+579 GDAGVEVEEDLIEK
-593 YNLENI
+593 YNLNDI
-599 TVLKVGHH
+599 DVLKVGHH
-607 GSKTSSSKNFIDYI
+607 GSNTSSSKFFINNIKPKYA
-621 NPLLSIISVG
+621 IISVG
-631 RNNRYNHPNMEV
+631 KNNRYGHPKSSV
-643 LDNLSN
+643 LDTLSN
-649 RMIYRT
+649 SKIYRT
-655 DMDGTI
+655 DLDG
-661 KFSIKKNKFKINTYK
+661 SIMFKINNNKLKIETCE

>member
-8 YVFIATKIIQYDSIY
+8 YVFMATIVIQYESIY
-23 NGDET
+23 SGDET
-28 SITGSIISY
+28 SITGSIMSY

-71 NIEIGKTITL
+71 NIGIGKAITV

-86 KPLNNT
+86 EPINNT

-106 KIYYLFDANSY
+106 KIYYLFDAHSY
-117 DIENDNN
+117 NIQNDNK
-124 LLEKAKDYLIKR
+124 LLDRAKDYLIKR

-142 NEYLLVL
+142 SEYLLVL

-159 DEYNVY
+159 DEYNTY

-174 AVSGTHITVIL
+174 AVSGSHITVIL

-193 KLKEIPKLIIIS
+193 KIKEVPKLIIIS

-213 ITNNA
+213 VTNNA
-218 PAVNRAIYFF
+218 SAVNRAIYFF

-276 IMFYSD
+276 IMYYSD
-282 KLNGNLFIATLK
+282 KLNGNLLVATLK

-309 INYEINI
+309 INYEVNL

-327 WISYVVFPIA
+327 WISYIVFPIS
-337 IITFIFPL
+337 IITFIFPI

-366 ISIFINIPKMP
+366 ISIFINVPKMP

-384 FILFL
+384 FILL
-389 LMKNNKKYLYII
+389 LLAKNNKKYLYVI

-421 FLDINQGDSI
+421 FLDINQGDSAI
-431 VVITPHKKDVVMI
+431 IITPHKRDVVMI

-454 DAWKKSNKT
+454 EDWKKGNKT

-490 DYDHIGEAI
+490 DYDHLGEVQ
-499 NIVNKIKVKNVIF
+499 NIVNKLNVKNVIF
-512 NNDSYNDL
+512 NNDSYNTL
-520 ELELINVLDD
+520 ELELIDVLND
-530 KDIKYYQNIKT
+530 KNIKYYQNIKT

-552 NDNLYDNENDNSNIL
+552 NDYLYDNENDNSNVL
-567 YFSIYNKKFLFM
+567 YLSIYDKKFLFM
-579 GDASIDVEEDLIKK
+579 GDAGEKAEEDLINK

-607 GSKTSSSKNFIDYI
+607 GSKTSSSKNFIDYV
-621 NPLLSIISVG
+621 NPLISVISVG
-631 RNNRYNHPNMEV
+631 RNNRYNHPSTDV
-643 LDNLSN
+643 LANLSN
-649 RMIYRT
+649 RIIYRT
-655 DMDGTI
+655 DIDGTI
-661 KFSIKKNKFKINTYK
+661 KFNIKKNKFDIKTYE

>member
-1 MFIFLVI
+1 M
-8 YVFIATKIIQYDSIY
+8 ATIVIQYESIY
-23 NGDET
+23 SGDET
-28 SITGSIISY
+28 SITGSIMSY

-71 NIEIGKTITL
+71 NIGIGKTITV

-86 KPLNNT
+86 EPINNT

-106 KIYYLFDANSY
+106 KIYYLFDAHSY
-117 DIENDNN
+117 NIQNDNN
-124 LLEKAKDYLIKR
+124 LLDRAKDYLIKR

-142 NEYLLVL
+142 SEYLLVL

-159 DEYNVY
+159 DEYNTY

-174 AVSGTHITVIL
+174 AVSGSHITVIL

-193 KLKEIPKLIIIS
+193 KLKEVPKLIIIS

-213 ITNNA
+213 VTNNA
-218 PAVNRAIYFF
+218 SAVNRAIYFF

-276 IMFYSD
+276 IMYYSD
-282 KLNGNLFIATLK
+282 KLNGNLLIATLK

-309 INYEINI
+309 INYEVNL

-327 WISYVVFPIA
+327 WISYIVFPIS
-337 IITFIFPL
+337 IITFIFPI

-366 ISIFINIPKMP
+366 ISIFINVPKMP

-384 FILFL
+384 FILL
-389 LMKNNKKYLYII
+389 LLAKNNKKYLYVI

-421 FLDINQGDSI
+421 FLDINQGDSAI
-431 VVITPHKKDVVMI
+431 IITPHKRDVVMI

-454 DAWKKSNKT
+454 EDWKKGNKT

-490 DYDHIGEAI
+490 DYDHLGEVQ
-499 NIVNKIKVKNVIF
+499 NIVNKLNVKNVIF
-512 NNDSYNDL
+512 NNDSYNTL
-520 ELELINVLDD
+520 ELELIDVLND
-530 KDIKYYQNIKT
+530 KNIKYYQNIKT

-552 NDNLYDNENDNSNIL
+552 NDYLYDNENDNSNVL
-567 YFSIYNKKFLFM
+567 YLSIYDKKFLFM
-579 GDASIDVEEDLIKK
+579 GDAGINVEEDLINK

-607 GSKTSSSKNFIDYI
+607 GSKTSSSKNFIDYV
-621 NPLLSIISVG
+621 NPLISVISVG
-631 RNNRYNHPNMEV
+631 RNNRYNHPSTDV
-643 LDNLSN
+643 LANLSN
-649 RMIYRT
+649 RIIYRT
-655 DMDGTI
+655 DIDGTI
-661 KFSIKKNKFKINTYK
+661 KFNIKKNKFDIKTYE

>member
-1 MFIFLVI
+1 M
-8 YVFIATKIIQYDSIY
+8 ATIVIQYESIY
-23 NGDET
+23 SGDET
-28 SITGSIISY
+28 SITGSIMSY

-71 NIEIGKTITL
+71 NIGIGKTITV

-86 KPLNNT
+86 EPINNT

-106 KIYYLFDANSY
+106 KIYYLFDAHSY
-117 DIENDNN
+117 NIQNDNN
-124 LLEKAKDYLIKR
+124 LLDRAKDYLIKR

-142 NEYLLVL
+142 SEYLLVL

-159 DEYNVY
+159 DEYNTY

-174 AVSGTHITVIL
+174 AVSGSHITVIL

-193 KLKEIPKLIIIS
+193 KLKEVPKLIIIS

-213 ITNNA
+213 VTNNA
-218 PAVNRAIYFF
+218 SAVNRAIYFF

-276 IMFYSD
+276 IMYYSD
-282 KLNGNLFIATLK
+282 KLNGNLLIATLK

-309 INYEINI
+309 INYEVNL

-327 WISYVVFPIA
+327 WISYIVFPIS
-337 IITFIFPL
+337 IITFIFPI

-366 ISIFINIPKMP
+366 ISIFINVPKMP

-384 FILFL
+384 FILL
-389 LMKNNKKYLYII
+389 LLAKNNKKYLYVI

-421 FLDINQGDSI
+421 FLDINQGDSAI
-431 VVITPHKKDVVMI
+431 IITPHKRDVVMI

-454 DAWKKSNKT
+454 EDWKKGNKT

-490 DYDHIGEAI
+490 DYDHLGEVQ
-499 NIVNKIKVKNVIF
+499 NIVNKLNVKNVIF
-512 NNDSYNDL
+512 NNDSYNTL
-520 ELELINVLDD
+520 ELELIDVLND
-530 KDIKYYQNIKT
+530 KNIKYCQNIKT

-552 NDNLYDNENDNSNIL
+552 NDYLYDNENDNSNVL
-567 YFSIYNKKFLFM
+567 YLSIYGNKFLFM
-579 GDASIDVEEDLIKK
+579 GDAGEKAEEDLINK

-607 GSKTSSSKNFIDYI
+607 GSKTSSSKNFIDYV
-621 NPLLSIISVG
+621 NPLISVISVG
-631 RNNRYNHPNMEV
+631 RNNRYNHPSTDV
-643 LDNLSN
+643 LANLSN
-649 RMIYRT
+649 RIIYRT
-655 DMDGTI
+655 DIDGTI
-661 KFSIKKNKFKINTYK
+661 KFNIKKNKFDIKTYE

>member
-1 MFIFLVI
+1 M
-8 YVFIATKIIQYDSIY
+8 ATIVIQYESIY
-23 NGDET
+23 SGDET
-28 SITGSIISY
+28 SITGSIMSY

-71 NIEIGKTITL
+71 NIGIGKTITV

-86 KPLNNT
+86 EPINNT

-106 KIYYLFDANSY
+106 KIYYLFDAHSY
-117 DIENDNN
+117 NIQNDNN
-124 LLEKAKDYLIKR
+124 LLDRAKDYLIKR

-142 NEYLLVL
+142 SEYLLVL

-159 DEYNVY
+159 DEYNTY

-174 AVSGTHITVIL
+174 AVSGSHITVIL

-193 KLKEIPKLIIIS
+193 KLKEVPKLIIIS

-213 ITNNA
+213 VTNNA
-218 PAVNRAIYFF
+218 SAVNRAIYFF

-276 IMFYSD
+276 IMYYSD
-282 KLNGNLFIATLK
+282 KLNGNLLIATLK

-309 INYEINI
+309 INYEVNL

-327 WISYVVFPIA
+327 WISYIVFPIS
-337 IITFIFPL
+337 IITFIFPI

-366 ISIFINIPKMP
+366 ISIFINVPKMP

-384 FILFL
+384 FILL
-389 LMKNNKKYLYII
+389 LLAKNNKKYLYVI

-421 FLDINQGDSI
+421 FLDINQGDSAI
-431 VVITPHKKDVVMI
+431 IITPHKRDVVMI

-454 DAWKKSNKT
+454 EDWKKGNKT

-490 DYDHIGEAI
+490 DYDHLGEVQ
-499 NIVNKIKVKNVIF
+499 NIVNKLNVKNVIF
-512 NNDSYNDL
+512 NNDSYNTL
-520 ELELINVLDD
+520 ELELIDVLND
-530 KDIKYYQNIKT
+530 KNIKYCQNIKT

-552 NDNLYDNENDNSNIL
+552 NDYLYDNENDNSNVL
-567 YFSIYNKKFLFM
+567 YLSIYGNKFLFM
-579 GDASIDVEEDLIKK
+579 GDAGINVEEDLINK
-593 YNLENI
+593 YNLVNI

-607 GSKTSSSKNFIDYI
+607 GSKTSSSKNFIDYV
-621 NPLLSIISVG
+621 NPLISVISVG
-631 RNNRYNHPNMEV
+631 RNNRYNHPSTDV
-643 LDNLSN
+643 LANLSN
-649 RMIYRT
+649 RIIYRT
-655 DMDGTI
+655 DIDGTI
-661 KFSIKKNKFKINTYK
+661 KFNIKKNKFDIKTYE

>member
-1 MFIFLVI
+1 MFIFIFI
-8 YVFIATKIIQYDSIY
+8 YCLITTKVIQYESIY

-28 SITGSIISY
+28 SITGKIISY

-44 KMNIKD
+44 KINIKD
-50 KEEVIATYYIKTE
+50 QEEIIATYYIETQ
-63 EELVYLKE
+63 EELAYLKE
-71 NIEIGKTITL
+71 NIGIGKTITVNGSL
-81 NGTLN
+81 NR
-86 KPLNNT
+86 PLNNT

-106 KIYYLFDANSY
+106 KIYYLFDAHSY
-117 DIENDNN
+117 SIKNDNN

-142 NEYLLVL
+142 SEYLLVL

-159 DEYNVY
+159 DEYNTY

-174 AVSGTHITVIL
+174 AVSGSHITVIL

-193 KLKEIPKLIIIS
+193 KSKEVPKLIIIS

-213 ITNNA
+213 VTNNA

-276 IMFYSD
+276 IMYYSD
-282 KLNGNLFIATLK
+282 KLNGNLLIATLK

-309 INYEINI
+309 INYEVNL

-327 WISYVVFPIA
+327 WISYIVFPIS
-337 IITFIFPL
+337 IITFIFPI

-366 ISIFINIPKMP
+366 ISIFINVPKMP

-384 FILFL
+384 FILL
-389 LMKNNKKYLYII
+389 LLAKNNKKYLYVI

-421 FLDINQGDSI
+421 FLDINQGDSAI
-431 VVITPHKKDVVMI
+431 IITPHKRDVVMI

-454 DAWKKSNKT
+454 EDWKKGNKT

-490 DYDHIGEAI
+490 DYDHLGEVQ
-499 NIVNKIKVKNVIF
+499 NIVNKLNVKNVIF
-512 NNDSYNDL
+512 NNDSYNTL
-520 ELELINVLDD
+520 ELELIDVLND
-530 KDIKYYQNIKT
+530 KNIKYYQNIKT

-552 NDNLYDNENDNSNIL
+552 NDYLYDNENDNSNVL
-567 YFSIYNKKFLFM
+567 YLSIYDNKFLFM
-579 GDASIDVEEDLIKK
+579 GDAGEKAEEDLINK

-607 GSKTSSSKNFIDYI
+607 GSKTSSSKNFIDYV
-621 NPLLSIISVG
+621 NPLISVISVG
-631 RNNRYNHPNMEV
+631 RNNRYNHPSTDV
-643 LDNLSN
+643 LANLSN
-649 RMIYRT
+649 RIIYRT
-655 DMDGTI
+655 DIDGTI
-661 KFSIKKNKFKINTYK
+661 KFNIKKNKFDIKTYE

>member
-8 YVFIATKIIQYDSIY
+8 YVFVATKLIKYESIY
-23 NGDET
+23 SGDET
-28 SITGSIISY
+28 TITGKITNY

-44 KMNIKD
+44 KINIKN
-50 KEEVIATYYIKTE
+50 KEEIIATYYIETQ
-63 EELVYLKE
+63 EELAYLKE
-71 NIEIGKTITL
+71 NIGIGKTLTVKGSL
-81 NGTLN
+81 R

-106 KIYYLFDANSY
+106 KIYYLLDVDSY
-117 DIENDNN
+117 IIKNDNN
-124 LLEKAKDYLIKR
+124 FVEKAKDYLIKR
-136 AYNSKN
+136 AYNSQN
-142 NEYLLVL
+142 NEYLLIL
-149 VLGDKALISS
+149 VLGDKALIST
-159 DEYNVY
+159 DTYNTY

-174 AVSGTHITVIL
+174 AVSGSHITVIL

-193 KLKEIPKLIIIS
+193 KLKEVPKLIIIS

-213 ITNNA
+213 VTNNA

-228 IINRINKLGNL
+228 IINRINKIGNL
-239 KLSNIQVLFITAFIL
+239 KLSNIQVLFITAFLL

-270 FCISLG
+270 FCISFG
-276 IMFYSD
+276 IMYYSD

-309 INYEINI
+309 INFELNI

-327 WISYVVFPIA
+327 WISYIVFPA
-337 IITFIFPL
+337 SIITFIFPI

-358 VLNNIGEF
+358 ILNNAGEF

-377 LVVAIIL
+377 LIVVIIL
-384 FILFL
+384 FILL
-389 LMKNNKKYLYII
+389 LLAKNNKKYLYVI
-401 LIILGLIKLSPL
+401 LIILGLVKVSPIL
-413 INSSYEVY
+413 NSNYEIY

-431 VVITPHKKDVVMI
+431 VIITPHKNDVIMI
-444 DTGGKITYEV
+444 DTGGKVTYEEE
-454 DAWKKSNKT
+454 DWKKGNKT

-477 GITTIDYLITTHG
+477 GITKIDYLITTHG
-490 DYDHIGEAI
+490 DYDHIGEAQ
-499 NIVNKIKVKNVIF
+499 NIVNKLSVKNVIF
-512 NNDSYNDL
+512 NNDSYNEL
-520 ELELINVLDD
+520 ELELIDVLNA
-530 KDIKYYQNIKT
+530 KNIAYYQNIKT
-541 LNITNNTIYFL
+541 LNITNNTLYFL
-552 NDNLYDNENDNSNIL
+552 NDYLYDNENDNSNVIYL
-567 YFSIYNKKFLFM
+567 SIYDKNFLFM
-579 GDASIDVEEDLIKK
+579 GDAGEKAEEDLINK

-621 NPLLSIISVG
+621 NPLISVISVG
-631 RNNRYNHPNMEV
+631 RNNRYNHPSTEV

-649 RMIYRT
+649 RIIYRT
-655 DMDGTI
+655 DIDGTI
-661 KFSIKKNKFKINTYK
+661 KFSIKKNKFAIKTYE

>member
-1 MFIFLVI
+1 M
-8 YVFIATKIIQYDSIY
+8 ATIVIQYESIY
-23 NGDET
+23 RGNET
-28 SITGSIISY
+28 SITGNIMSY

-71 NIEIGKTITL
+71 NIGIGKTITV

-86 KPLNNT
+86 EPINNT

-106 KIYYLFDANSY
+106 KIYYLFDAHSY
-117 DIENDNN
+117 NIQNDNN
-124 LLEKAKDYLIKR
+124 LLDRAKDYLIKR

-142 NEYLLVL
+142 SEYLLVL

-159 DEYNVY
+159 DEYNTY

-174 AVSGTHITVIL
+174 AVSGSHITVIL

-193 KLKEIPKLIIIS
+193 KLKEVPKLIIIS

-213 ITNNA
+213 VTNNA
-218 PAVNRAIYFF
+218 SAVNRAIYFF

-276 IMFYSD
+276 IMYYSD
-282 KLNGNLFIATLK
+282 KLNGNLLIATLK

-309 INYEINI
+309 INYEVNL

-327 WISYVVFPIA
+327 WISYIVFPIS
-337 IITFIFPL
+337 IITFIFPI

-366 ISIFINIPKMP
+366 ISIFINVPKMP

-384 FILFL
+384 FILL
-389 LMKNNKKYLYII
+389 LLAKNNKKYLYVI

-421 FLDINQGDSI
+421 FLDINQGDSAI
-431 VVITPHKKDVVMI
+431 IITPHKRDVVMI

-454 DAWKKSNKT
+454 EDWKKGNKT

-490 DYDHIGEAI
+490 DYDHLGEVQ
-499 NIVNKIKVKNVIF
+499 NIVNKLNVKNVIF
-512 NNDSYNDL
+512 NNDSHNTL
-520 ELELINVLDD
+520 ELELINVLND
-530 KDIKYYQNIKT
+530 KNIKYYQNIKT

-552 NDNLYDNENDNSNIL
+552 NDYLYDNENDNSNVL
-567 YFSIYNKKFLFM
+567 YLSIYGNKFLFM
-579 GDASIDVEEDLIKK
+579 GDAGEKAEEDLINK

-607 GSKTSSSKNFIDYI
+607 GSKTSSSKNFIDYV
-621 NPLLSIISVG
+621 NPLISVISVG
-631 RNNRYNHPNMEV
+631 RNNRYNHPSTDV
-643 LDNLSN
+643 LANLSN
-649 RMIYRT
+649 RIIYRT
-655 DMDGTI
+655 DIDGTI
-661 KFSIKKNKFKINTYK
+661 KFNIKKNKFDIKTYE

>member
-1 MFIFLVI
+1 MFIFIFI
-8 YVFIATKIIQYDSIY
+8 YCLITTKVIQYESIY

-28 SITGSIISY
+28 SITGKIISY

-44 KMNIKD
+44 KINIKD
-50 KEEVIATYYIKTE
+50 QEEIIATYYIETQ
-63 EELVYLKE
+63 EELAYLKE
-71 NIEIGKTITL
+71 NIGIGKTITVNGSL
-81 NGTLN
+81 NR
-86 KPLNNT
+86 PLNNT

-100 KYLYNN
+100 KYLYNS
-106 KIYYLFDANSY
+106 KIYYLFDAHSY
-117 DIENDNN
+117 SIKNDNS

-142 NEYLLVL
+142 SEYLLVL

-159 DEYNVY
+159 DEYNTY

-174 AVSGTHITVIL
+174 AVSGSHITVIL

-193 KLKEIPKLIIIS
+193 KSKEVPKLIIIS

-213 ITNNA
+213 VTNNA

-254 LLLDPFTIY
+254 LLLDPFTLY

-270 FCISLG
+270 FCISFG
-276 IMFYSD
+276 IMYYSD
-282 KLNGNLFIATLK
+282 KLNGNIFIVTLK

-327 WISYVVFPIA
+327 WISYIVFPTS
-337 IITFIFPL
+337 IITFIFPI
-345 FNPILSILLSITN
+345 FNPILNILLSITN

-377 LVVAIIL
+377 LIIAFVL
-384 FILFL
+384 FILLL
-389 LMKNNKKYLYII
+389 LMKNNKKYLYVII
-401 LIILGLIKLSPL
+401 IILGLIKLSPL
-413 INSSYEVY
+413 INSSYELY
-421 FLDINQGDSI
+421 YLDINQGDSAI
-431 VVITPHKKDVVMI
+431 IITPHKRDVIMI

-454 DAWKKSNKT
+454 EDWKKGNKT

-477 GITTIDYLITTHG
+477 GITKIDYLITTHG
-490 DYDHIGEAI
+490 DYDHLGEAQ
-499 NIVNKIKVKNVIF
+499 NIVNKLTVKNVIF
-512 NNDSYNDL
+512 NNDTYNAL
-520 ELELINVLDD
+520 ELELIDVLND
-530 KDIKYYQNIKT
+530 KNIKYYQNVKT
-541 LNITNNTIYFL
+541 LNITNNTIYFF
-552 NDNLYDNENDNSNIL
+552 NDNLYDNENNNSNIL
-567 YFSIYNKKFLFM
+567 YFSIYGNKFLFM
-579 GDASIDVEEDLIKK
+579 GDAGVKAEEDLMNK

-607 GSKTSSSKNFIDYI
+607 GSNTSSSKNFIDYI
-621 NPLLSIISVG
+621 NPLISIISVG
-631 RNNRYNHPNMEV
+631 RNNRYNHPNTEV

-649 RMIYRT
+649 RIIYRT
-655 DMDGTI
+655 DINGTI
-661 KFSIKKNKFKINTYK
+661 KFSIKKNKFDIKTYE

>member
-1 MFIFLVI
+1 M
-8 YVFIATKIIQYDSIY
+8 ATIVIQYESIY
-23 NGDET
+23 RGNET
-28 SITGSIISY
+28 SITGSIMSY

-50 KEEVIATYYIKTE
+50 KEEVVATYYIKTE

-71 NIEIGKTITL
+71 NIGIGKTITV

-86 KPLNNT
+86 EPINNT

-106 KIYYLFDANSY
+106 KIYYLFDAHSY
-117 DIENDNN
+117 NIQNDNN
-124 LLEKAKDYLIKR
+124 LLDRAKDYLIKR
-136 AYNSKN
+136 AYDSKN
-142 NEYLLVL
+142 SEYLLVL

-159 DEYNVY
+159 DEYNTY

-174 AVSGTHITVIL
+174 AVSGSHITVIL

-193 KLKEIPKLIIIS
+193 KLKEVPKLIIIS

-213 ITNNA
+213 VTNNA
-218 PAVNRAIYFF
+218 SAVNRAIYFF

-276 IMFYSD
+276 IMYYSD
-282 KLNGNLFIATLK
+282 KLNGNLLIATLK

-309 INYEINI
+309 INYEVNL

-327 WISYVVFPIA
+327 WISYIVFPIS
-337 IITFIFPL
+337 IITFIFPI

-366 ISIFINIPKMP
+366 ISIFINVPKMP

-384 FILFL
+384 FILL
-389 LMKNNKKYLYII
+389 LLAKNNKKYLYVI

-421 FLDINQGDSI
+421 FLDINQGDSAI
-431 VVITPHKKDVVMI
+431 IITPHKRDVVMI

-454 DAWKKSNKT
+454 EDWKKGNKT

-490 DYDHIGEAI
+490 DYDHLGEVQ
-499 NIVNKIKVKNVIF
+499 NIVNKLNVKNVIF
-512 NNDSYNDL
+512 NNDSYNTL
-520 ELELINVLDD
+520 ELELIDVLND
-530 KDIKYYQNIKT
+530 KNIKYYQNIKT

-552 NDNLYDNENDNSNIL
+552 NDYLYDNENDNSNVL
-567 YFSIYNKKFLFM
+567 YLSIYDKKFLFM
-579 GDASIDVEEDLIKK
+579 GDAGINVEEDLMNK

-607 GSKTSSSKNFIDYI
+607 GSKTSSSKNFIDYV
-621 NPLLSIISVG
+621 NPLISVISVG
-631 RNNRYNHPNMEV
+631 RNNRYNHPSTDV
-643 LDNLSN
+643 LANLSN
-649 RMIYRT
+649 RIIYRT
-655 DMDGTI
+655 DIDGTI
-661 KFSIKKNKFKINTYK
+661 KFNIKKNKFDIKTYE

>member
-8 YVFIATKIIQYDSIY
+8 YVFVATKLIKYESIY
-23 NGDET
+23 SGDET
-28 SITGSIISY
+28 TITGKITNY

-44 KMNIKD
+44 KINIKN
-50 KEEVIATYYIKTE
+50 KEEIIATYYIETQ
-63 EELVYLKE
+63 EELAYLKE
-71 NIEIGKTITL
+71 NIGIGKTLTVKGSL
-81 NGTLN
+81 R

-106 KIYYLFDANSY
+106 KIYYLLDVDSY
-117 DIENDNN
+117 IIKNDNN
-124 LLEKAKDYLIKR
+124 FVEKAKDYLIKR
-136 AYNSKN
+136 AYNSQN
-142 NEYLLVL
+142 NEYLLML
-149 VLGDKALISS
+149 VLGDKALIST
-159 DEYNVY
+159 DTYNTY

-174 AVSGTHITVIL
+174 AVSGSHITVIL

-193 KLKEIPKLIIIS
+193 KLKEVPKLIIIS

-213 ITNNA
+213 VTNNA

-228 IINRINKLGNL
+228 IINRINKIGNL
-239 KLSNIQVLFITAFIL
+239 KLSNIQVLFIKAFL
-254 LLLDPFTIY
+254 LSFLDPFTLY
-263 DLGFIYS
+263 DFCFIYLFFIS
-270 FCISLG
+270 FWLTY
-276 IMFYSD
+276 YSD

-309 INYEINI
+309 INFELNI

-327 WISYVVFPIA
+327 WISYIVFPA
-337 IITFIFPL
+337 SIITFIFPI

-358 VLNNIGEF
+358 ILNNAGEF
-366 ISIFINIPKMP
+366 ISIFINVPKMP
-377 LVVAIIL
+377 LIVAIIL
-384 FILFL
+384 FILL
-389 LMKNNKKYLYII
+389 LLAKNNKKYLYII
-401 LIILGLIKLSPL
+401 LIILGLVKVFPIL
-413 INSSYEVY
+413 NSNYEIY

-431 VVITPHKKDVVMI
+431 VIITPHKNDVIMI
-444 DTGGKITYEV
+444 DTGGKVTYEEE
-454 DAWKKSNKT
+454 DWKKGNKS

-490 DYDHIGEAI
+490 DYDHLGEAQ
-499 NIVNKIKVKNVIF
+499 NIVNKLSVKNVIF
-512 NNDSYNDL
+512 NNDSYNEL
-520 ELELINVLDD
+520 ELELIDVLNA
-530 KDIKYYQNIKT
+530 KNIAYYQNIKT
-541 LNITNNTIYFL
+541 LNITNNTLYFL
-552 NDNLYDNENDNSNIL
+552 NDYLYDNENDNSNVIYL
-567 YFSIYNKKFLFM
+567 SIYDKNFLFM
-579 GDASIDVEEDLIKK
+579 GDAGEKAEEDLINK

-631 RNNRYNHPNMEV
+631 RNNRYNHPSTEV

-649 RMIYRT
+649 RIIYRT
-655 DMDGTI
+655 DIDGTI
-661 KFSIKKNKFKINTYK
+661 KFSIKKNKFAIKTYE

>member
-1 MFIFLVI
+1 M
-8 YVFIATKIIQYDSIY
+8 ATIVIQYESIY
-23 NGDET
+23 SGDET
-28 SITGSIISY
+28 SITGSIMSY

-71 NIEIGKTITL
+71 NIGIGKTITV

-86 KPLNNT
+86 EPINNT

-106 KIYYLFDANSY
+106 KIYYLFDAHSY
-117 DIENDNN
+117 NIQNDNN
-124 LLEKAKDYLIKR
+124 LLDRAKDYLIKR

-142 NEYLLVL
+142 SEYLLVL

-159 DEYNVY
+159 DEYNTY

-174 AVSGTHITVIL
+174 AVSGSHITVIL

-193 KLKEIPKLIIIS
+193 KLKEVPKLIIIS

-213 ITNNA
+213 VTNNA
-218 PAVNRAIYFF
+218 SAVNRAIYFF

-276 IMFYSD
+276 IMYYSD
-282 KLNGNLFIATLK
+282 KLNGNLLIATLK

-309 INYEINI
+309 INYEVNL

-327 WISYVVFPIA
+327 WISYIVFPIS
-337 IITFIFPL
+337 IITFIFPI

-366 ISIFINIPKMP
+366 ISIFINVPKMP

-384 FILFL
+384 FILL
-389 LMKNNKKYLYII
+389 LLAKNNKKYLYVI

-421 FLDINQGDSI
+421 FLDINQGDSAI
-431 VVITPHKKDVVMI
+431 IITPHKRDVVMI

-454 DAWKKSNKT
+454 EDWKKGNKT

-490 DYDHIGEAI
+490 DYDHLGEVQ
-499 NIVNKIKVKNVIF
+499 NIVNKLNVKNVIF
-512 NNDSYNDL
+512 NNDSHNTL
-520 ELELINVLDD
+520 ELELINVLND
-530 KDIKYYQNIKT
+530 KNIKYYQNIKT

-552 NDNLYDNENDNSNIL
+552 NDYLYDNENDNSNVL
-567 YFSIYNKKFLFM
+567 YLSIYGNKFLFT
-579 GDASIDVEEDLIKK
+579 GDAGINVEEDLINK

-607 GSKTSSSKNFIDYI
+607 GSKTSSSKNFIDYV
-621 NPLLSIISVG
+621 NPLISVISVG
-631 RNNRYNHPNMEV
+631 RNNRYNHPSTDV
-643 LDNLSN
+643 LANLSN
-649 RMIYRT
+649 RIIYRT
-655 DMDGTI
+655 DIDGTI
-661 KFSIKKNKFKINTYK
+661 KFNIKKNKFDIKTYE

>member
-149 VLGDKALISS
+149 VLGDKALINS

-276 IMFYSD
+276 IIFYSD

-454 DAWKKSNKT
+454 DTWKKSNKT

>member
-1 MFIFLVI
+1 M
-8 YVFIATKIIQYDSIY
+8 ATIVIQYESIY
-23 NGDET
+23 SGDET
-28 SITGSIISY
+28 SITGSIMSY

-71 NIEIGKTITL
+71 NIGIGKTITV

-86 KPLNNT
+86 EPINNT

-106 KIYYLFDANSY
+106 KIYYLFDAYSY
-117 DIENDNN
+117 NIQNDNN
-124 LLEKAKDYLIKR
+124 LLDRAKDYLIKR

-142 NEYLLVL
+142 SEYLLVL

-159 DEYNVY
+159 DEYNTY

-174 AVSGTHITVIL
+174 AVSGSHITVIL

-193 KLKEIPKLIIIS
+193 KLKEVPKLIIIS

-213 ITNNA
+213 VTNNA
-218 PAVNRAIYFF
+218 SAVNRAIYFF

-276 IMFYSD
+276 IMYYSD
-282 KLNGNLFIATLK
+282 KLNGNLLIATLK

-309 INYEINI
+309 INYEVNL

-327 WISYVVFPIA
+327 WISYIVFPIS
-337 IITFIFPL
+337 IITFIFPI

-366 ISIFINIPKMP
+366 ISIFINVPKMP

-384 FILFL
+384 FILL
-389 LMKNNKKYLYII
+389 LLAKNNKKYLYVI

-421 FLDINQGDSI
+421 FLDINQGDSAI
-431 VVITPHKKDVVMI
+431 IITPHKRDVVMI

-454 DAWKKSNKT
+454 EDWKKSNKS

-477 GITTIDYLITTHG
+477 GITTIDYLLTTHG
-490 DYDHIGEAI
+490 DYDHIGNAKY
-499 NIVNKIKVKNVIF
+499 IVENFKVEKVIF
-512 NNDSYNDL
+512 NCGEFN
-520 ELELINVLDD
+520 ELETDLIKVLDE
-530 KDIKYYQNIKT
+530 KKIPYYSCIKE
-541 LNITNNTIYFL
+541 LNIDNNKLYFL
-552 NDNLYDNENDNSNIL
+552 QTKEYDNENDNSNV
-567 YFSIYNKKFLFM
+567 IYTELSGYNFMFM
-579 GDASIDVEEDLIKK
+579 GDASSTTEKEIIDK
-593 YNLENI
+593 YNLPDI
-599 TVLKVGHH
+599 DILKVGHH
-607 GSKTSSSKNFIDYI
+607 GSRTSSSIEFINEI
-621 NPLLSIISVG
+621 NPEYSIISVG
-631 RNNRYNHPNMEV
+631 KNNRYGHPNKEV
-643 LDNLSN
+643 LDALEESK
-649 RMIYRT
+649 IYRT
-655 DMDGTI
+655 DQNG
-661 KFSIKKNKFKINTYK
+661 SIMFKINNNKLKIETCS

>member
-8 YVFIATKIIQYDSIY
+8 YVFMATIVIQYESIY
-23 NGDET
+23 RGNET
-28 SITGSIISY
+28 SITGSIMSY

-71 NIEIGKTITL
+71 NIGIGKTITV

-86 KPLNNT
+86 EPINNT

-106 KIYYLFDANSY
+106 KIYYLFDAHSY
-117 DIENDNN
+117 NIQNDNN
-124 LLEKAKDYLIKR
+124 LLDRAKDYLIKR

-142 NEYLLVL
+142 SEYLLVL

-159 DEYNVY
+159 DEYNTY

-174 AVSGTHITVIL
+174 AVSGSHITVIL

-193 KLKEIPKLIIIS
+193 KIKEVPKLIIIS

-213 ITNNA
+213 VTNNA
-218 PAVNRAIYFF
+218 SAVNRAIYFF

-276 IMFYSD
+276 IMYYSD
-282 KLNGNLFIATLK
+282 KLNGNLLIATLK

-309 INYEINI
+309 INYEVNL

-327 WISYVVFPIA
+327 WISYIVFPIS
-337 IITFIFPL
+337 IITFIFPI

-366 ISIFINIPKMP
+366 ISIFINVPKMP

-384 FILFL
+384 FILL
-389 LMKNNKKYLYII
+389 LLAKNNKKYLYVI

-421 FLDINQGDSI
+421 FLDINQGDSAI
-431 VVITPHKKDVVMI
+431 IITPHKRDVVMI

-454 DAWKKSNKT
+454 EDWKKGNKT

-490 DYDHIGEAI
+490 DYDHLGEVQ
-499 NIVNKIKVKNVIF
+499 NIVNKLNVKNVIF
-512 NNDSYNDL
+512 NNDSYNTL
-520 ELELINVLDD
+520 ELELIDVLND
-530 KDIKYYQNIKT
+530 KNIKYCQNIKT

-552 NDNLYDNENDNSNIL
+552 NDYLYDNENDNSNVL
-567 YFSIYNKKFLFM
+567 YLSIYGNKFLFT
-579 GDASIDVEEDLIKK
+579 GDAGEKAEEDLINK

-607 GSKTSSSKNFIDYI
+607 GSKTSSSKNFIDYV
-621 NPLLSIISVG
+621 NPLISVISVG
-631 RNNRYNHPNMEV
+631 RNNRYNHPSTDV
-643 LDNLSN
+643 LANLSN
-649 RMIYRT
+649 RIIYRT
-655 DMDGTI
+655 DIDGTI
-661 KFSIKKNKFKINTYK
+661 KFNIKKNKFDIKTYE

>member
-8 YVFIATKIIQYDSIY
+8 YVFMATIVIQYESIY
-23 NGDET
+23 SDET
-28 SITGSIISY
+28 SITGSIMSY

-71 NIEIGKTITL
+71 NIGIGKTITV

-86 KPLNNT
+86 EPINNT

-106 KIYYLFDANSY
+106 KIYYLFDAHSY
-117 DIENDNN
+117 NIQNDNN
-124 LLEKAKDYLIKR
+124 LLDRAKDYLIKR

-142 NEYLLVL
+142 SEYLLVL

-159 DEYNVY
+159 DEYNTY

-174 AVSGTHITVIL
+174 AVSGSHITVIL

-193 KLKEIPKLIIIS
+193 KLKEVPKLIIIS

-213 ITNNA
+213 VTNNA
-218 PAVNRAIYFF
+218 SAVNRAIYFF

-276 IMFYSD
+276 IMYYSD
-282 KLNGNLFIATLK
+282 KLNGNLLIATLK

-309 INYEINI
+309 INYEVNL

-327 WISYVVFPIA
+327 WISYIVFPIS
-337 IITFIFPL
+337 IITFIFPI

-366 ISIFINIPKMP
+366 ISIFINVPKMP

-384 FILFL
+384 FILL
-389 LMKNNKKYLYII
+389 LLAKNNKKYLYVI

-421 FLDINQGDSI
+421 FLDINQGDSAI
-431 VVITPHKKDVVMI
+431 IITPHKRDVVMI

-454 DAWKKSNKT
+454 EDWKKGNKT

-490 DYDHIGEAI
+490 DYDHLGEVQ
-499 NIVNKIKVKNVIF
+499 NIVNKLNVKNVIF
-512 NNDSYNDL
+512 NNDSYNTL
-520 ELELINVLDD
+520 ELELIDVLND
-530 KDIKYYQNIKT
+530 KNIKYCQNIKT

-552 NDNLYDNENDNSNIL
+552 NDYLYDNENDNSNVL
-567 YFSIYNKKFLFM
+567 YLSIYDKKFLFM
-579 GDASIDVEEDLIKK
+579 GDAGEKAEEDLINK

-607 GSKTSSSKNFIDYI
+607 GSKTSSSKNFIDYV
-621 NPLLSIISVG
+621 NPLISVISVG
-631 RNNRYNHPNMEV
+631 RNNRYNHPSTDV
-643 LDNLSN
+643 LANLSN
-649 RMIYRT
+649 RIIYRT
-655 DMDGTI
+655 DIDGTI
-661 KFSIKKNKFKINTYK
+661 KFNIKKNKFDIKTYE

>member
-71 NIEIGKTITL
+71 NIEIGKTITV

-106 KIYYLFDANSY
+106 KIYYLFDVYSY
-117 DIENDNN
+117 NIENDNN

-263 DLGFIYS
+263 DLCFIYS

>member
-1 MFIFLVI
+1 MFIFIFI
-8 YVFIATKIIQYDSIY
+8 YCLITTKVIQYESIY

-28 SITGSIISY
+28 SITGKIISY

-44 KMNIKD
+44 KINIKD
-50 KEEVIATYYIKTE
+50 QEEIIATYYIETQ
-63 EELVYLKE
+63 EELAYLKE
-71 NIEIGKTITL
+71 NIGIGKTITVNGSL
-81 NGTLN
+81 NR
-86 KPLNNT
+86 PLNNT

-106 KIYYLFDANSY
+106 KIYYLFDAHSY
-117 DIENDNN
+117 SIKNDNN

-142 NEYLLVL
+142 SEYLLVL

-159 DEYNVY
+159 DEYNTY

-174 AVSGTHITVIL
+174 AVSGSHITVIL

-193 KLKEIPKLIIIS
+193 KSKEVPKLIIIS

-213 ITNNA
+213 VTNNA

-254 LLLDPFTIY
+254 LLLDPFTLY

-270 FCISLG
+270 FCISFG
-276 IMFYSD
+276 IMYYSD
-282 KLNGNLFIATLK
+282 KLNGNIFIVTLK

-327 WISYVVFPIA
+327 WISYIVFPA
-337 IITFIFPL
+337 SIITFIFPI
-345 FNPILSILLSITN
+345 FNPILNILLSITN

-377 LVVAIIL
+377 LIIAFVL
-384 FILFL
+384 FILLL
-389 LMKNNKKYLYII
+389 LMKNNKKYLYVII
-401 LIILGLIKLSPL
+401 IILGLIKLSPL
-413 INSSYEVY
+413 INSSYELY
-421 FLDINQGDSI
+421 YLDINQGDSAI
-431 VVITPHKKDVVMI
+431 IITPHKRDVIMI

-454 DAWKKSNKT
+454 EDWKKGNKT

-477 GITTIDYLITTHG
+477 GITKIDYLITTHG
-490 DYDHIGEAI
+490 DYDHLGEAQ
-499 NIVNKIKVKNVIF
+499 NIVNKLTVKNVIF
-512 NNDSYNDL
+512 NNDTYNAL
-520 ELELINVLDD
+520 ELELIDVLND
-530 KDIKYYQNIKT
+530 KNIKYYQNIKT

-552 NDNLYDNENDNSNIL
+552 NDNLYDNENNNSNIL
-567 YFSIYNKKFLFM
+567 YFSIYGNKFLFM
-579 GDASIDVEEDLIKK
+579 GDAGVKAEEDLMNK

-607 GSKTSSSKNFIDYI
+607 GSNTSSSKNFIDYI
-621 NPLLSIISVG
+621 NPLISIISVG
-631 RNNRYNHPNMEV
+631 RNNRYNHPNTEV

-649 RMIYRT
+649 RIIYRT
-655 DMDGTI
+655 DINGTI
-661 KFSIKKNKFKINTYK
+661 KFSIKKNKFDIKTYE

>member
-8 YVFIATKIIQYDSIY
+8 YVFMATIVIQYESIY
-23 NGDET
+23 SGDET
-28 SITGSIISY
+28 SITGSIMSY

-71 NIEIGKTITL
+71 NIGIGKTITV

-86 KPLNNT
+86 EPINNT

-106 KIYYLFDANSY
+106 KIYYLFDAHSY
-117 DIENDNN
+117 NIQNDNN
-124 LLEKAKDYLIKR
+124 LLDRAKDYLIKR

-142 NEYLLVL
+142 SEYLLVL

-159 DEYNVY
+159 DEYNTY

-174 AVSGTHITVIL
+174 AVSGSHITVIL

-193 KLKEIPKLIIIS
+193 KLKEVPKLIIIS

-213 ITNNA
+213 VTNNA
-218 PAVNRAIYFF
+218 SAVNRAIYFF

-276 IMFYSD
+276 IMYYSD
-282 KLNGNLFIATLK
+282 KLNGNLLIATLK

-309 INYEINI
+309 INYEVNL

-327 WISYVVFPIA
+327 WISYIVFPIS
-337 IITFIFPL
+337 IITFIFPI

-366 ISIFINIPKMP
+366 ISIFINVPKMP

-384 FILFL
+384 FILL
-389 LMKNNKKYLYII
+389 LLAKNNKKYLYVI

-421 FLDINQGDSI
+421 FLDINQGDSAI
-431 VVITPHKKDVVMI
+431 IITPHKRDVVMI

-454 DAWKKSNKT
+454 EDWKKGNKT

-490 DYDHIGEAI
+490 DYDHIGNAKY
-499 NIVNKIKVKNVIF
+499 IVENFKVEKVIF
-512 NNDSYNDL
+512 NCGEFN
-520 ELELINVLDD
+520 ELETDLIKVLDE
-530 KDIKYYQNIKT
+530 KKIPYYSCIKE
-541 LNITNNTIYFL
+541 LNIDNNKLYFL
-552 NDNLYDNENDNSNIL
+552 QTKEYDNENDNSNV
-567 YFSIYNKKFLFM
+567 IYTELSGYNFMFM
-579 GDASIDVEEDLIKK
+579 GDASSTTEKEIIDK
-593 YNLENI
+593 YNLPDI
-599 TVLKVGHH
+599 DVLKVGHH
-607 GSKTSSSKNFIDYI
+607 GSRTSSSIEFINEI
-621 NPLLSIISVG
+621 NPEYSIISVG
-631 RNNRYNHPNMEV
+631 KNNRYGHPNKEV
-643 LDNLSN
+643 LDALEESK
-649 RMIYRT
+649 IYRT
-655 DMDGTI
+655 DQNG
-661 KFSIKKNKFKINTYK
+661 SIMFKINNNKLKIETCS

>member
-1 MFIFLVI
+1 MFIFLAI

-106 KIYYLFDANSY
+106 KIYYLFDVNSY
-117 DIENDNN
+117 NIENDNN

-159 DEYNVY
+159 DEYNIY

-413 INSSYEVY
+413 INSKYEVY

>member
-1 MFIFLVI
+1 MFIFIFI
-8 YVFIATKIIQYDSIY
+8 YCLITTKVIQYESIY

-28 SITGSIISY
+28 SITGKIISY

-44 KMNIKD
+44 KINIKD
-50 KEEVIATYYIKTE
+50 QEEIIATYYIETQ
-63 EELVYLKE
+63 EELAYLKE
-71 NIEIGKTITL
+71 NIGIGKTITVNGSL
-81 NGTLN
+81 NR
-86 KPLNNT
+86 PLNNT

-106 KIYYLFDANSY
+106 KIYYLFDAHSY
-117 DIENDNN
+117 SIKNDNN

-142 NEYLLVL
+142 SEYLLVL

-159 DEYNVY
+159 DEYNTY

-174 AVSGTHITVIL
+174 AVSGSHITVIL

-193 KLKEIPKLIIIS
+193 KSKEVPKLIIIS

-213 ITNNA
+213 VTNNA

-254 LLLDPFTIY
+254 LLLDPFTLY

-270 FCISLG
+270 FCISFG
-276 IMFYSD
+276 IMYYSD
-282 KLNGNLFIATLK
+282 KLNGNIFIVTLK

-327 WISYVVFPIA
+327 WISYIVFPA
-337 IITFIFPL
+337 SIITFIFPI
-345 FNPILSILLSITN
+345 FNPILNILLSITN

-377 LVVAIIL
+377 LIIAFVL
-384 FILFL
+384 FILLL
-389 LMKNNKKYLYII
+389 LMKNNKKYLYVII
-401 LIILGLIKLSPL
+401 IILGLIKLSPL
-413 INSSYEVY
+413 INSSYELY
-421 FLDINQGDSI
+421 YLDINQGDSAI
-431 VVITPHKKDVVMI
+431 IITPHKRDVIMI

-454 DAWKKSNKT
+454 EDWKKGNKT

-477 GITTIDYLITTHG
+477 GITKIDYLITTHG
-490 DYDHIGEAI
+490 DYDHLGEAQ
-499 NIVNKIKVKNVIF
+499 NIVNKLTVKNVIF
-512 NNDSYNDL
+512 NNDTYNDL
-520 ELELINVLDD
+520 ELELIDVLND
-530 KDIKYYQNIKT
+530 KNIKYYQNVKT

-552 NDNLYDNENDNSNIL
+552 NDNLYDNENNNSNIL
-567 YFSIYNKKFLFM
+567 YFSIYGNKFLFM
-579 GDASIDVEEDLIKK
+579 GDAGVKAEEDLMNK

-607 GSKTSSSKNFIDYI
+607 GSNTSSSKNFIDYI
-621 NPLLSIISVG
+621 NPLISIISVG
-631 RNNRYNHPNMEV
+631 RNNRYNHPNTEV

-649 RMIYRT
+649 RIIYRT
-655 DMDGTI
+655 DINGTI
-661 KFSIKKNKFKINTYK
+661 KFSIKKNKFDIKTYE